1 MEKSSRNRNRLKN
14 IVDYPPL
21 VYFTLILKMPQQCK
35 KYQSRYRVLLEFL
48 LFKKLKLFEYKIFP
62 IFIYSRVKQ
71 NIV

>member
-1 MEKSSRNRNRLKN
+1 MEKSSRNRLKN
-14 IVDYPPL
+14 IDDYFL
-21 VYFTLILKMPQQCK
+21 VNFTLILKMPQQCK